1 MSQSP
6 GRKRRFLSLGAL
18 NVLLTNLILQA
29 LLLVLST
36 GLATL
41 LSQLVNVALGFVL
54 YGRWVFRVE
63 RLQKRAALR
72 YGLLA
77 LCLWWGNWL
86 GINGL
91 AGLGWSRN
99 LAALALV
106 PGLAAVSYAVQKVL
120 VFPPAA
126 QPSVLK

>member
-1 MSQSP
+1 MPQSP

-18 NVLLTNLILQA
+18 NVLLTNLLLQA
-29 LLLVLST
+29 LLLVLPT

-72 YGLLA
+72 YGVLA
-77 LCLWWGNWL
+77 LCLWWANWF
-86 GINGL
+86 GISWL
-91 AGLGWSRN
+91 AELGWSRN
-99 LAALALV
+99 LGALV
-106 PGLAAVSYAVQKVL
+106 LVPFLAAVSYAAQKVF
-120 VFPPAA
+120 VFPSAA
-126 QPSVLK
+126 QASVLK

>member
-1 MSQSP
+1 MSHVP
-6 GRKRRFLSLGAL
+6 GRKRRFLSFGAL
-18 NVLLTNLILQA
+18 NVLLTNLLLQV

-72 YGLLA
+72 YGGVGSVSVVGQLA
-77 LCLWWGNWL
+77 
-86 GINGL
+86 
-91 AGLGWSRN
+91 
-99 LAALALV
+99 V
-106 PGLAAVSYAVQKVL
+106 D
-120 VFPPAA
+120 
-126 QPSVLK
+126 

>member
-1 MSQSP
+1 MSHVP
-6 GRKRRFLSLGAL
+6 GRKRRFLSFGAL
-18 NVLLTNLILQA
+18 NVLLTNLLLQA

-54 YGRWVFRVE
+54 YGRWVFLVE

-72 YGLLA
+72 YGVLA
-77 LCLWWGNWL
+77 VCLWWANWL
-86 GINGL
+86 GISWL
-91 AGLGWSRN
+91 ADQGWARN

-106 PGLAAVSYAVQKVL
+106 PFLAGVSYAAQKFV
-120 VFPPAA
+120 VFRPAA
-126 QPSVLK
+126 ERGVLN